1 MRRQVIIVGAGGHA
15 KVVADIVRA
24 SGNEVIG
31 FLDDKDPSEL
41 PGFTI
46 LGKVSEISRFSE
58 RYDFASGIGNN
69 ETRQRIME
77 AFPVNWLTVIHPSVI
92 IAPDVQIDAGTVVMA
107 NAVVNTGS
115 RIGRGVIINTA
126 ATVDHDCVLEDY
138 VHISPGAHLAG
149 TVFVGSGTW
158 VGIGGVVSNNLS
170 ICSGC
175 VIGAGAVVVRDIETA
190 GTYVGVP
197 AQKVNSNI

>member
-46 LGKVSEISRFSE
+46 LGKVSETNRFSE
-58 RYDFASGIGNN
+58 RYDFASGIGHNG
-69 ETRQRIME
+69 TRQRIMD
-77 AFPVNWLTVIHPSVI
+77 AYPVHWLTVIHPSAI

-126 ATVDHDCVLEDY
+126 ATVDHDCVLEDF

-149 TVFVGSGTW
+149 TVFVGSRTW
-158 VGIGGVVSNNLS
+158 VGIGSVVSNNLS

-175 VIGAGAVVVRDIETA
+175 IIGAGAVVVRDIETA
-190 GTYVGVP
+190 GTYVGMP
-197 AQKVNSNI
+197 AHKVNRNV

>member
-15 KVVADIVRA
+15 KVVADILRA
-24 SGNEVIG
+24 SGDDVVG

-41 PGFTI
+41 PGFSI
-46 LGKVSEISRFSE
+46 LGKVSEINRFSE
-58 RYDFASGIGNN
+58 RYDFASGIGHNR
-69 ETRQRIME
+69 TRQRITD
-77 AFPVNWLTVIHPSVI
+77 AYPVNWLTVIHPSTI

-149 TVFVGSGTW
+149 TVVIGTRTW
-158 VGIGGVVSNNLS
+158 VGIGGIISNNIS
-170 ICSGC
+170 ICGDC
-175 VIGAGAVVVRDIETA
+175 MIGAGAVVVRNISET
-190 GTYVGVP
+190 GTYTGVP
-197 AQKVNSNI
+197 AKRRL